1 MTKDEYINSNPYI
14 KLQSK
19 TLKQRLYEN
28 NESNRLSLIERGK
41 IYRENIIDD
50 YYMTTPESQNGV
62 KVNYFAKKPNIEL
75 QKRCC
80 DKNEY
85 FYMVKKQN
93 LQEVKNLID
102 HKIKLYEKGVK
113 YDKKTKKYIS
123 DLMEKNK
130 LIYLKRVQS
139 AKNLLE
145 QEKTQINLEKINQE
159 NSKKIFLRQTINFDK
174 RKQEEEEKKMFE
186 AHEKFMKNKEEWEF
200 ERYLHR
206 EKIKN
211 INKSQH
217 DKLYNNYMNSLNKFE
232 KNKKKLKKQQSE
244 NELMGKVKRL
254 QEFHIKCKVYASRE
268 KSRKIQQHNLDIKYE
283 NIRKNIEEQHKI
295 RNDIINSQ
303 KKNREQKIQNGI
315 FLRKL
320 NDCHKEEK
328 KLETIKRLE
337 KAEKCVELTREIK
350 KKINEEKIYQN
361 LVWEDKM
368 MLNISEIN
376 NKLAYK
382 NMGKLK
388 KMKEKTEKIKEKFKI
403 REQTANQNIQ
413 RDNWLKYKKGEMMN
427 CVNDI
432 FEEGKLYD
440 KDKVYDRV
448 FSREEM
454 KILLENKN

>member
-1 MTKDEYINSNPYI
+1 MQPKR
-14 KLQSK
+14 
-19 TLKQRLYEN
+19 LKQRLYEN
-28 NESNRLSLIERGK
+28 NEENRLSLIERG
-41 IYRENIIDD
+41 IIQRDNIINSC
-50 YYMTTPESQNGV
+50 YMTISPSRNKS
-62 KVNYFAKKPNIEL
+62 KVNYLSKKSNVDL

-93 LQEVKNLID
+93 LKEVKNLID
-102 HKIKLYEKGVK
+102 HKIHLYEKGVK
-113 YDKKTKKYIS
+113 YDKKTEKYMS
-123 DLMEKNK
+123 DLLKRNK

-139 AKNLLE
+139 AESLLKK
-145 QEKTQINLEKINQE
+145 EKMQINIEKIKQE
-159 NSKKIFLRQTINFDK
+159 DSKNKFRQQTINFDK
-174 RKQEEEEKKMFE
+174 KKVEEEEKKMSE
-186 AHEKFMKNKEEWEF
+186 NHEKFMKNKAKWER
-200 ERYLHR
+200 EKNLHR
-206 EKIKN
+206 EKIIY
-211 INKSQH
+211 INKTQH
-217 DKLYNNYMNSLNKFE
+217 DKLYNNYMNSLRKFE
-232 KNKKKLKKQQSE
+232 KNKKKLKKQQSQ
-244 NELMGKVKRL
+244 NELMGKVRRF
-254 QEFHIKCKVYASRE
+254 QEFNIKCKVYESRE
-268 KSRKIQQHNLDIKYE
+268 KNREMQQHHLDVKYE

-295 RNDIINSQ
+295 RNDLINSK
-303 KKNREQKIQNGI
+303 KKNREQKVKNGVFI
-315 FLRKL
+315 RKL
-320 NDCHKEEK
+320 NESKKEEK